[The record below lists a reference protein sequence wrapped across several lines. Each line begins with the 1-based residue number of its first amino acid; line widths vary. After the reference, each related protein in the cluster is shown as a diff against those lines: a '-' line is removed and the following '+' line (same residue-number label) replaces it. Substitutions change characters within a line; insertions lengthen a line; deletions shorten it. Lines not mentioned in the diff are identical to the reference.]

1 MSGHY
6 KNKNFLKGYIKSI
19 VTKQR
24 RGNIKR
30 TETSD
35 NLNNKKGD

>member
-6 KNKNFLKGYIKSI
+6 KNKNLKGYIKSI